1 MAEQPKKKQTMA
13 YTDEELSLIKAT
25 FKGNEKLLKLIRKVF
40 LPPYDPN
47 APIGQVMDLWL
58 SLPIKEM
65 NPQDAMINMLA
76 RNELIVHVEKCLMT
90 LDTLAEREEKTPE
103 EIKQNIVKNS
113 SV

>member
-25 FKGNEKLLKLIRKVF
+25 FKGNEKLLKLMRKVF
-40 LPPYDPN
+40 LPEYDPY
-47 APIGQVMDLWL
+47 APLGQVMDLWV
-58 SLPIKEM
+58 SLPLKEM
-65 NPQDAMINMLA
+65 NPQDAMVNILA
-76 RNELIVHVEKCLMT
+76 RNELIIHVEKQLIV
-90 LDTLAEREEKTPE
+90 LDALAEREEKTPE